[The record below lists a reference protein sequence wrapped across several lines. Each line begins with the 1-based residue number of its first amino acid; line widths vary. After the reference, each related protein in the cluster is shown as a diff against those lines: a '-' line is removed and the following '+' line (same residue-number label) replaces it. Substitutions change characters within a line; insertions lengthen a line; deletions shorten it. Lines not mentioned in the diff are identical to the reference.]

1 MSHPTVS
8 STVVGTSSTR
18 LTPYALSVLIPVYN
32 EENTVAALLESVLAA
47 PLPAGM
53 GLEII
58 AVDDAS
64 RDSSPEILLEYA
76 ERYPNIVR
84 FFRHERNLG
93 KGAAIRTAA
102 QHARCEFSLIQDA
115 DLEYSPTEY
124 PKLLKPL
131 LENRA
136 DAVYGS
142 RFSVGSERRVLY
154 FWHALA
160 NHILTAACNIVAD
173 LNLTDMET
181 CYKAFRTSLLQSIP
195 IRSNRFGIE
204 PEITIKLAQRQA
216 IIYETPISYH
226 GRTYEDGK
234 KIGWKDAFEAFY
246 LILKYG
252 ILHDIYKDP
261 GQEILHAFSYAP
273 KFNAWMADTIRPHL
287 GRRVLEI
294 GAGMGN
300 LTRQLFKG
308 PMHYMATDIDREHLD
323 RLQNRFI
330 GRPNLQTRVYDV
342 TNASDFDTLAEQVDT
357 VVCLNVIEHVV
368 DDLNA
373 LRNIH
378 RTIQPGGKAIILVP
392 QGPEI
397 FGTMDKALGHIR
409 RYSQSQLRDVMRQAG
424 FNIECVIEFNRISR
438 PGWYINGRLLKRRK
452 ISHLQL
458 RVFDGL
464 VWLWRKIDRRLPW
477 PATSLIVIGVKNCSQ
492 IQRHVPHQAT
502 A

>member
-1 MSHPTVS
+1 MSHPIPS
-8 STVVGTSSTR
+8 SNAVENRTSPLRS
-18 LTPYALSVLIPVYN
+18 YALSVLIPVYN
-32 EENTVAALLESVLAA
+32 EENTVAALLESVLSA

-53 GLEII
+53 GLEIV

-64 RDSSPEILLEYA
+64 RDSSPDILREYA
-76 ERYPNIVR
+76 ERYPDTIR
-84 FFRHERNLG
+84 FYRHERNQG

-102 QHARCEFSLIQDA
+102 LQARCEFSLIQDA
-115 DLEYSPTEY
+115 DLEYSPSEY

-154 FWHALA
+154 FWHSLA
-160 NHILTAACNIVAD
+160 NKILTMACNIVAD

-216 IIYETPISYH
+216 SIYETPISYH
-226 GRTYEDGK
+226 GRTYEEGK

-273 KFNAWMADTIRPHL
+273 KFNRWMADTIRPHV

-308 PMHYMATDIDREHLD
+308 SMHYMATDIDRDHLD
-323 RLQNRFI
+323 RLQNRFH
-330 GRPNLQTRVYDV
+330 GRPNLQTRICDL
-342 TNASDFDTLAEQVDT
+342 TNPSDFDTLTEQADT
-357 VVCLNVIEHVV
+357 VVCLNVVEHVA
-368 DDLNA
+368 DDLGA
-373 LRNIH
+373 LQNIY
-378 RTIQPGGKAIILVP
+378 RALQLRGKAIILVP
-392 QGPEI
+392 QGQDI
-397 FGTMDKALGHIR
+397 YGTMDEALGHYR
-409 RYSQSQLRDVMRQAG
+409 RYSQAQLRDVMQRAG
-424 FNIECVIEFNRISR
+424 FEIERVIEFNRISR
-438 PGWYINGRLLKRRK
+438 PGWYINGCLLKRQK

-458 RVFDGL
+458 RVFDRL
-464 VWLWRKIDRRLPW
+464 VWLWRKVDGWLPW
-477 PATSLIVIGVKNCSQ
+477 PATSIVAIGVK
-492 IQRHVPHQAT
+492 R
-502 A
+502 